1 MLHPI
6 MCQIITRAA
15 EIVLEQKINTLAKV
29 ISTNKILTDGRTDG
43 RHDGRTDKRTEDG
56 KEGRTDTKTDHIRYY
71 LS

>member
-15 EIVLEQKINTLAKV
+15 EIVLEQKINTLTKV
-29 ISTNKILTDGRTDG
+29 VSTNEGLTDGRTDG
-43 RHDGRTDKRTEDG
+43 RTDVR
-56 KEGRTDTKTDHIRYY
+56 KEGCIDTKTDDISYY